1 MRPDI
6 NLDEII
12 KRVDFDKNGEINYS
26 EFISGSLDRSHLC
39 KENLMKVFKY
49 LDTENSDFLTYDSL
63 KKAF

>member
-26 EFISGSLDRSHLC
+26 EFISGSLDRNHLC